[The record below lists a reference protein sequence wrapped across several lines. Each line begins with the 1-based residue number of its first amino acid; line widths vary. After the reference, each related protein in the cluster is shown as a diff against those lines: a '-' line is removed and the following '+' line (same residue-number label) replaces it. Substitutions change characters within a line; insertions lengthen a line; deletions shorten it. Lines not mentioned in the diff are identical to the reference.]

1 MQTSRSTAPLLT
13 ASSALATAQFAS
25 LRMAISTAVKLP
37 TPIALSF
44 SERFGIRLT
53 EAYGIIEVGLPF
65 VHSPQDHDSD
75 GLLGKPLPDYTVR
88 LGTDG
93 EVLIQGKGMFDA
105 YFSPWQPRPVCQPDG
120 WFHTGDI
127 GSLSEDGSL
136 RLIGRCKAVIN
147 FSGMKIFPQEVEDI
161 LNQHPA
167 VSESLV
173 YGEHHPEYGQIPCA
187 KIVLK
192 EGSAPLDEAAL
203 RAFCRARLALQKIPK
218 SFTCVSELPKTA
230 SGKIRRA

>member
-1 MQTSRSTAPLLT
+1 MQPSFRS
-13 ASSALATAQFAS
+13 
-25 LRMAISTAVKLP
+25 
-37 TPIALSF
+37 
-44 SERFGIRLT
+44 
-53 EAYGIIEVGLPF
+53 
-65 VHSPQDHDSD
+65 
-75 GLLGKPLPDYTVR
+75 
-88 LGTDG
+88 
-93 EVLIQGKGMFDA
+93 
-105 YFSPWQPRPVCQPDG
+105 RPVCQPDG